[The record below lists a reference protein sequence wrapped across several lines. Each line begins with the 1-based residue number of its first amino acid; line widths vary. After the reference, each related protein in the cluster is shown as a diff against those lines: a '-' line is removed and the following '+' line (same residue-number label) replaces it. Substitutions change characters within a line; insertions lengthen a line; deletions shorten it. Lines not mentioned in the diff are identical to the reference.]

1 MENERFNKQN
11 EILSKAKESIFKFQQ
26 QFNNYINN
34 NKNESEININ
44 DDDIM
49 TFKPKSND
57 NYDTNP
63 EISINKNEEE
73 NKTTNYFLN
82 KKINKISFSN
92 ENDFINND
100 NENINDNN
108 KNGNYLFENK
118 LFEKNDEKR
127 FKNIIEENEVLKNEI
142 NKLIDENRILN
153 TNLNKELSRNGK
165 NEKFSKIKT
174 EKSMD
179 NLLKNNEIELIL
191 QKNKELNKTVKE
203 LNNRNRIQ
211 KKRNQDIEQI
221 LKEKNNY
228 ITQIEQKLKDINT
241 NNDKNN
247 MYKTKYNQLLARFD
261 IINKELTQLKKI
273 KSINEDITNENKK
286 SKEEQKN
293 ISKNNKD
300 INININENNKDKN
313 IDYQKKYKKL
323 LDENKSLNEKVEKL
337 KKEKII
343 LKNTKY
349 NNKFAISNSPKKDN
363 DKNSN
368 KIINDLQFENNS
380 LKDICSEVQN
390 KNKELKSNITE
401 LQNKNE
407 MFKKKYLED
416 IEKLQKEIIDFKQ
429 KELNEKKEL
438 KNQIKLLTENPLNKS
453 KNPNIEIIDL
463 RNQVKELIQYKNK
476 CNILEEKNSQLKLE
490 LRKNKQI
497 QEKSKLIDNNKDI
510 FKISNK
516 QTLFYK
522 MSMPNPN
529 FHKKIDNNLIQNGIG
544 EGNEKYIDLNKKIG
558 ELIKKNEDLSKENDK
573 INKKKNELIQQVNNL
588 NDLIDLNNK
597 DLVNKILELEKV
609 IEVLN
614 KELNI
619 ERDKNYFLENKIIK
633 LEKNI
638 NRQIDEVSEREEFS
652 IKKDY
657 QKSPFENNNNNNK
670 EVALFSINEEQNE
683 LIENYKNQIILLKAE
698 SNSLVNTINN
708 LKNEIRIYQLKSKPD
723 KKSKEKISTKDD
735 EDLINNITNEMNKWK
750 KEYYNLTK
758 INDALKEKLSKYE
771 KNSGVDEEIKFLKDS
786 LYKKDKLL
794 MDLTLQIKEYQSKSD
809 DIILGKTN
817 KNMEKQIEI
826 LLKEVKGIRKRLLNI
841 VTLNDRINNFDDF
854 ISNIE
859 IVQKSENKIKDKDV
873 KKALEKLKLFLDEY
887 KLCNDMAYNEFLVKL
902 YSV

>member
-1 MENERFNKQN
+1 M
-11 EILSKAKESIFKFQQ
+11 
-26 QFNNYINN
+26 
-34 NKNESEININ
+34 
-44 DDDIM
+44 
-49 TFKPKSND
+49 
-57 NYDTNP
+57 
-63 EISINKNEEE
+63 
-73 NKTTNYFLN
+73 
-82 KKINKISFSN
+82 
-92 ENDFINND
+92 
-100 NENINDNN
+100 
-108 KNGNYLFENK
+108 
-118 LFEKNDEKR
+118 
-127 FKNIIEENEVLKNEI
+127 
-142 NKLIDENRILN
+142 
-153 TNLNKELSRNGK
+153 
-165 NEKFSKIKT
+165 
-174 EKSMD
+174 
-179 NLLKNNEIELIL
+179 
-191 QKNKELNKTVKE
+191 
-203 LNNRNRIQ
+203 
-211 KKRNQDIEQI
+211 
-221 LKEKNNY
+221 
-228 ITQIEQKLKDINT
+228 
-241 NNDKNN
+241 
-247 MYKTKYNQLLARFD
+247 
-261 IINKELTQLKKI
+261 
-273 KSINEDITNENKK
+273 
-286 SKEEQKN
+286 
-293 ISKNNKD
+293 
-300 INININENNKDKN
+300 
-313 IDYQKKYKKL
+313 
-323 LDENKSLNEKVEKL
+323 
-337 KKEKII
+337 
-343 LKNTKY
+343 
-349 NNKFAISNSPKKDN
+349 
-363 DKNSN
+363 
-368 KIINDLQFENNS
+368 
-380 LKDICSEVQN
+380 
-390 KNKELKSNITE
+390 
-401 LQNKNE
+401 
-407 MFKKKYLED
+407 
-416 IEKLQKEIIDFKQ
+416 
-429 KELNEKKEL
+429 
-438 KNQIKLLTENPLNKS
+438 
-453 KNPNIEIIDL
+453 
-463 RNQVKELIQYKNK
+463 
-476 CNILEEKNSQLKLE
+476 KLE

-652 IKKDY
+652 IKKDS
-657 QKSPFENNNNNNK
+657 QKSPFENNNNTNK

-723 KKSKEKISTKDD
+723 RKSKEKISIKDD

>member
-300 INININENNKDKN
+300 IDININENNKDEN

-343 LKNTKY
+343 L
-349 NNKFAISNSPKKDN
+349 FAISNSPKKDN

>member
-1 MENERFNKQN
+1 
-11 EILSKAKESIFKFQQ
+11 
-26 QFNNYINN
+26 
-34 NKNESEININ
+34 
-44 DDDIM
+44 
-49 TFKPKSND
+49 
-57 NYDTNP
+57 
-63 EISINKNEEE
+63 
-73 NKTTNYFLN
+73 
-82 KKINKISFSN
+82 
-92 ENDFINND
+92 
-100 NENINDNN
+100 
-108 KNGNYLFENK
+108 
-118 LFEKNDEKR
+118 
-127 FKNIIEENEVLKNEI
+127 
-142 NKLIDENRILN
+142 
-153 TNLNKELSRNGK
+153 
-165 NEKFSKIKT
+165 
-174 EKSMD
+174 
-179 NLLKNNEIELIL
+179 
-191 QKNKELNKTVKE
+191 
-203 LNNRNRIQ
+203 
-211 KKRNQDIEQI
+211 
-221 LKEKNNY
+221 
-228 ITQIEQKLKDINT
+228 
-241 NNDKNN
+241 
-247 MYKTKYNQLLARFD
+247 
-261 IINKELTQLKKI
+261 
-273 KSINEDITNENKK
+273 
-286 SKEEQKN
+286 
-293 ISKNNKD
+293 
-300 INININENNKDKN
+300 
-313 IDYQKKYKKL
+313 
-323 LDENKSLNEKVEKL
+323 
-337 KKEKII
+337 
-343 LKNTKY
+343 
-349 NNKFAISNSPKKDN
+349 
-363 DKNSN
+363 
-368 KIINDLQFENNS
+368 
-380 LKDICSEVQN
+380 
-390 KNKELKSNITE
+390 
-401 LQNKNE
+401 
-407 MFKKKYLED
+407 
-416 IEKLQKEIIDFKQ
+416 
-429 KELNEKKEL
+429 
-438 KNQIKLLTENPLNKS
+438 
-453 KNPNIEIIDL
+453 
-463 RNQVKELIQYKNK
+463 
-476 CNILEEKNSQLKLE
+476 
-490 LRKNKQI
+490 
-497 QEKSKLIDNNKDI
+497 
-510 FKISNK
+510 
-516 QTLFYK
+516 
-522 MSMPNPN
+522 MPNPN

-723 KKSKEKISTKDD
+723 RKSKEKISIKDD